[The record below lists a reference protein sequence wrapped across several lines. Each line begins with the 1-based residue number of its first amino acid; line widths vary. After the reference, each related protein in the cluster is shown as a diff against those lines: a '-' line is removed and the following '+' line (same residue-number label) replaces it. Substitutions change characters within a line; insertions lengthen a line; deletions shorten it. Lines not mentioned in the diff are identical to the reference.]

1 MSDKTEYSRLL
12 LKRTGTPGVVPT
24 IPTGNTLSTFID
36 TDTFIGE
43 IFVNVNDDSAWIR
56 TNNGQ
61 IPLLV
66 SGSTFSG
73 GSGNCIAD
81 LYITNLHG
89 CSPITIF
96 DDIILDGSVKI
107 LGDTSKS
114 SLSLQQGLLPQT
126 KLKTENPLD
135 ATDVNTINST
145 YQGTTIIVETNG
157 VNAAAFS
164 IDDTETILLDI
175 PSIAGNQ
182 PTNLTIAPGVFS
194 VFTSDNISGDFATQS
209 IFPTNM
215 GSSITNTFN
224 QVSNS
229 YTADPSILSHNLTTL
244 DTTTGEFVAIS
255 LPAPKQINLKYD
267 DTPTSTIVNEIDII
281 PAGIILQ
288 ATTGGVGSQILLSAA
303 GGISIGPS
311 VAGVLNLINIPAFAN
326 DANAGGAGLTTGDIF
341 QTDGSGTA
349 PLNAAGILMI
359 KQ

>member
-114 SLSLQQGLLPQT
+114 SLSLQQGLSPIT
-126 KLKTENPLD
+126 KLKVENPLD

-145 YQGTTIIVETNG
+145 YQGTSIVVETNG
-157 VNAAAFS
+157 VNAATFS
-164 IDDTETILLDI
+164 IDDTENIILDI
-175 PSIAGNQ
+175 PSVAGNL
-182 PTNLTIAPGVFS
+182 PMNLTIAPGTFS
-194 VFTSDNISGDFATQS
+194 VFTSNNISGDFASQV

-215 GSSITNTFN
+215 GSSV
-224 QVSNS
+224 VSNTTFLS
-229 YTADPSILSHNLTTL
+229 NTYTADPSTIAHRLQTL
-244 DTTTGEFVAIS
+244 DTSVGEFTLVALDSSKTID
-255 LPAPKQINLKYD
+255 IVYD
-267 DTPTSTIVNEIDII
+267 DTATSTIVNSINIV
-281 PAGIILQ
+281 PASILLQ
-288 ATTGGVGSQILLSAA
+288 ATTGGVGSQIQLGST
-303 GGISIGPS
+303 GGIQIDPS
-311 VAGVLNLINIPAFAN
+311 ASAFLKLLNIPAFAN
-326 DANAGGAGLTTGDIF
+326 DANAGGGGLTTGDIF
-341 QTDGSGTA
+341 QTDGSGAA

>member
-12 LKRTGTPGVVPT
+12 LKRTNTPGVVPT

-114 SLSLQQGLLPQT
+114 SLSLQQGLSPIT
-126 KLKTENPLD
+126 KLKVENPLD

-145 YQGTTIIVETNG
+145 YQGTSIIVETNG
-157 VNAAAFS
+157 VNVATFS
-164 IDDTETILLDI
+164 IDDTENIILDI
-175 PSIAGNQ
+175 PSVAGNL
-182 PTNLTIAPGVFS
+182 PMNLTIAPGTFS
-194 VFTSDNISGDFATQS
+194 VFTSDNISGNFASQV
-209 IFPTNM
+209 IFPNNM
-215 GSSITNTFN
+215 GSSV
-224 QVSNS
+224 VSNTTFLS
-229 YTADPSILSHNLTTL
+229 NAYTADPNTLAHRLQTL
-244 DTTTGEFVAIS
+244 DTSTGESVYVALDSSKTIE
-255 LPAPKQINLKYD
+255 LKYD
-267 DTPTSTIVNEIDII
+267 DGTAGVVNQIDIA
-281 PAGIILQ
+281 PAGVSFE
-288 ATTGGVGSQILLSAA
+288 ATNSGISSFMFLNA
-303 GGISIGPS
+303 GGGIGIDPS
-311 VAGVLNLINIPAFAN
+311 GSGFLNINNIPAFAN
-326 DANAGGAGLTTGDIF
+326 DANAGGGGLTTGDIY
-341 QTDGSGTA
+341 QTDGSGAA

>member
-12 LKRTGTPGVVPT
+12 LKRTNTPGVVPT

-114 SLSLQQGLLPQT
+114 SLSLQQGLSPIT
-126 KLKTENPLD
+126 KLKVENPLD

-145 YQGTTIIVETNG
+145 YQGTSIVVETNG
-157 VNAAAFS
+157 VNAATFS
-164 IDDTETILLDI
+164 IDDTENIILDI
-175 PSIAGNQ
+175 PSVAGNL
-182 PTNLTIAPGVFS
+182 PMNLTIAPGVFS
-194 VFTSDNISGDFATQS
+194 VFTSDNITGDFATQVV
-209 IFPTNM
+209 FPTNL
-215 GSSITNTFN
+215 GSSVVDSATGYGY
-224 QVSNS
+224 S
-229 YTADPSILSHNLTTL
+229 YTADPTALLHDLQTL
-244 DTTTGEFVAIS
+244 DTATGEYAKLHIPTSKS
-255 LPAPKQINLKYD
+255 LNLIYD
-267 DTPTSTIVNEIDII
+267 DTAGTTIVNSLEVSSIAIQMD
-281 PAGIILQ
+281 
-288 ATTGGVGSQILLSAA
+288 ATIGGVGSQVLVSAA
-303 GGISIGPS
+303 GIQIDPS
-311 VAGVLNLINIPAFAN
+311 ASAFLRLLNIPAFAN
-326 DANAGGAGLTTGDIF
+326 DANAGGGGLTTGDIF
-341 QTDGSGTA
+341 QTDGSGAA